1 MRSSPHIFRKEF
13 HMAEVDKE
21 TFDVSREA
29 LGIEQDTGEANT
41 VAKVV
46 EGEVVQTKKNKVQ
59 KVAETFFGGDLRDV
73 ASYVVKDVIIP
84 AAKDMLYDTVS
95 QYSITGIY
103 SQNLHIFLDLPLLI
117 LIKYIIQTYVCLL
130 KNFSRLWYNY
140 KQY

>member
-46 EGEVVQTKKNKVQ
+46 KGEVVQTKKTRSRRSLRHFS
-59 KVAETFFGGDLRDV
+59 AAIFET
-73 ASYVVKDVIIP
+73 
-84 AAKDMLYDTVS
+84 
-95 QYSITGIY
+95 
-103 SQNLHIFLDLPLLI
+103 
-117 LIKYIIQTYVCLL
+117 
-130 KNFSRLWYNY
+130 
-140 KQY
+140 